1 MDSEE
6 AAPRPA
12 FVRAMGPLGALFITL
27 SGLSPSIGVFVVA
40 SDVIHAAGTA
50 AFLCFAAAG
59 VLGLAIGGVYAELA
73 SAWPETGGEYTI
85 VGRILGPSAGF
96 AMLGLNL
103 FTFSIGPAIT
113 ALGVVG
119 YLQVVA
125 PALPTIPVAMA
136 LVLLCVAL
144 GVLNIRLNAW
154 ITGAF
159 LAVELASL
167 GAVAWLGFTHPARD
181 ALATALHPVMLSGG
195 HLAPVSLAALG
206 VGAAA
211 AIYAF
216 DGYGSAVYFGEE
228 MHAAPRQMAKVVFR
242 ALFIGAVFM
251 LVPLLAVI
259 AGAPDLRGLI
269 ADMSPVPAFV
279 HDLGG
284 ETVHKVMS
292 LGVALALFNAMLAI
306 SLMGGRQLYSSAR
319 DQAWPP
325 RVSAAVSRLHLR
337 FNSPWVATTVLGAT
351 GVLWCLM
358 PLNVLL
364 ILIGEG
370 TAAIYACMCVAAIRG
385 RGGAAA
391 HAAWRMPLYPLGPW
405 LALAAL
411 IAVGVA
417 DLFDPDARKGLI
429 ATAVTVIV
437 SVGYYRLALQGP
449 WGLVT
454 QGPGGERRRMGLTML
469 GQKYE
474 DPARGSA
481 TAQRVAAKSN
491 LRHAGRRYRLG

>member
-1 MDSEE
+1 MGDGGQNRIVSE
-6 AAPRPA
+6 ARPG
-12 FVRAMGPLGALFITL
+12 FVRTMGGLGALFITL

-50 AFLCFAAAG
+50 AVLCFAAAG

-103 FTFSIGPAIT
+103 FTFSINPAII
-113 ALGVVG
+113 ALGAVG
-119 YLQVVA
+119 YLQAV
-125 PALPTIPVAMA
+125 LPGLPSIPTAMA
-136 LVLLCVAL
+136 LLVLCMGLSI
-144 GVLNIRLNAW
+144 LNVRLNAW
-154 ITGAF
+154 LTGVF

-167 GAVAWLGFTHPARD
+167 ATVAWLGFTHPVRD
-181 ALATALHPVMLSGG
+181 AIGAGLHPLMRSDG
-195 HLAPVSLAALG
+195 HLAPVSLAGLG

-216 DGYGSAVYFGEE
+216 DGYGAVVYFGEE
-228 MHAAPRQMAKVVFR
+228 MQAAPKLMAKVVFR
-242 ALFIGAVFM
+242 ALVVGGLFM

-259 AGAPDLRGLI
+259 AGAPDLAGLI
-269 ADMSPVPAFV
+269 ADSAPVPGFV
-279 HDLGG
+279 QRLGG
-284 ETVHKVMS
+284 ETLHKVMS

-319 DQAWPP
+319 DQAWPR

-351 GVLWCLM
+351 GVLWCLA

-364 ILIGEG
+364 IVIGEG
-370 TAAIYACMCVAAIRG
+370 TAAIYACMCVAVIRG
-385 RGGAAA
+385 RRGAAA

-411 IAVGVA
+411 LAVGVA
-417 DLFDPDARKGLI
+417 DLFDADARKGLM
-429 ATAVTVIV
+429 ATAATVIGAV
-437 SVGYYRLALQGP
+437 AYYRLVLRGKGA
-449 WGLVT
+449 WDHR
-454 QGPGGERRRMGLTML
+454 GPGTE
-469 GQKYE
+469 
-474 DPARGSA
+474 
-481 TAQRVAAKSN
+481 
-491 LRHAGRRYRLG
+491 

>member
-1 MDSEE
+1 MDQGERDRG
-6 AAPRPA
+6 PG
-12 FVRAMGPLGALFITL
+12 FVRSMGALGALFLTL

-40 SDVIHAAGTA
+40 SDVFHAAGTA

-59 VLGLAIGGVYAELA
+59 ALGLAIAGVYAELA

-119 YLQVVA
+119 YLQVVL
-125 PALPTIPVAMA
+125 PGLPTLPAAMA
-136 LVLLCVAL
+136 LVLLSMAL
-144 GVLNIRLNAW
+144 GVLNVRLNALV
-154 ITGAF
+154 TGLF

-167 GAVAWLGFTHPARD
+167 ATVVWLGFSHPARH
-181 ALATALHPVMLSGG
+181 ALAASLHPAMTDATS
-195 HLAPVSLAALG
+195 HLAPVSMAALG

-216 DGYGSAVYFGEE
+216 DGYGSVVYFGEE
-228 MHAAPRQMAKVVFR
+228 MHAAPRLMAKVVFR
-242 ALFIGAVFM
+242 ALFVGGLFM
-251 LVPLLAVI
+251 LAPVLAVTG
-259 AGAPDLRGLI
+259 GAPDLPALI
-269 ADMSPVPAFV
+269 ADPSPVSAFV
-279 HDLGG
+279 QRLGG
-284 ETVHKVMS
+284 EDLHRIMS

-319 DQAWPP
+319 DQAWPS
-325 RVSAAVSRLHLR
+325 RISAAVSRLHLR
-337 FNSPWVATTVLGAT
+337 FNSPWVATTVLGVT
-351 GVLWCLM
+351 GVLWCLL

-370 TAAIYACMCVAAIRG
+370 TAAIYACMCVSAIRG

-391 HAAWRMPLYPLGPW
+391 HAAWRMPLFPLGPW
-405 LALAAL
+405 LALGALAAL
-411 IAVGVA
+411 GVA

-429 ATAVTVIV
+429 ATAATVIL
-437 SVGYYRLALQGP
+437 SVVYYRLSL
-449 WGLVT
+449 
-454 QGPGGERRRMGLTML
+454 RMG
-469 GQKYE
+469 GRW
-474 DPARGSA
+474 AHRGPSA
-481 TAQRVAAKSN
+481 E
-491 LRHAGRRYRLG
+491 G

>member
-1 MDSEE
+1 MGDGSLDK
-6 AAPRPA
+6 AASGTRPA
-12 FVRAMGPLGALFITL
+12 FDRSMGGIGALFITL

-50 AFLCFAAAG
+50 AVLCFAAAG

-103 FTFSIGPAIT
+103 FTFSINPAVI
-113 ALGVVG
+113 ALGAVG
-119 YLQVVA
+119 YLQALA
-125 PALPTIPVAMA
+125 PGLPTVPTAMA
-136 LVLLCVAL
+136 LLLACMAL
-144 GVLNIRLNAW
+144 SILNVRLNAL
-154 ITGAF
+154 ITGLF

-167 GAVAWLGFTHPARD
+167 ATVAWLGFAHPARD
-181 ALATALHPVMLSGG
+181 ALAAAVHPVMLSGG
-195 HLAPVSLAALG
+195 HLAPLSMAGLG

-216 DGYGSAVYFGEE
+216 DGYGAVVYLGEE

-242 ALFIGAVFM
+242 ALVVGGLFM
-251 LVPLLAVI
+251 LIPLLAVI
-259 AGAPDLRGLI
+259 AGAPDLQGLI
-269 ADMSPVPAFV
+269 ADAAPVPGSV
-279 HDLGG
+279 QRLGG
-284 ETVHKVMS
+284 DTLHRVMS

-325 RVSAAVSRLHLR
+325 RISAAMARLHLT
-337 FNSPWVATTVLGAT
+337 FNSPWVATLVLGGT
-351 GVLWCLM
+351 GILWCLV
-358 PLNVLL
+358 PLNLLL

-385 RGGAAA
+385 RGGPAA
-391 HAAWRMPLYPLGPW
+391 HAAWRMPLFPLGPW
-405 LALAAL
+405 LALLAL

-417 DLFDPDARKGLI
+417 DLFDADARKGLM
-429 ATAVTVIV
+429 ATAATVIG
-437 SVGYYRLALQGP
+437 SVGYYQLAL
-449 WGLVT
+449 
-454 QGPGGERRRMGLTML
+454 RRR
-469 GQKYE
+469 
-474 DPARGSA
+474 GSWSHKGPSSGA
-481 TAQRVAAKSN
+481 S
-491 LRHAGRRYRLG
+491 LP